1 MSHLLVENEADMEY
15 GLGFAYAMAV
25 GNFPKNLEITFSS
38 GGMANIFLTNL
49 FSDFIKNRVP
59 ENHGLNLVLN
69 VPDDQVDQLETEFG
83 DLDDLE

>member
-1 MSHLLVENEADMEY
+1 
-15 GLGFAYAMAV
+15 
-25 GNFPKNLEITFSS
+25 
-38 GGMANIFLTNL
+38 MANIFLTNL

-69 VPDDQVDQLETEFG
+69 VPDDQVDQLEAEFG